1 MKNGQLVT
9 SNSID
14 IITKYNKPLGGK
26 LNWTFYSRAVSLLFP
41 LNNLTEN
48 DTGALRGSHHLVE
61 SKYLL
66 TFMVISVFVFVTGS
80 AFLVAACFFL
90 RKHSTAAI
98 SRGISEAAYDNPT
111 YKVSAALLQTLSVQ
125 SITGFH

>member
-1 MKNGQLVT
+1 MELLVL
-9 SNSID
+9 SN
-14 IITKYNKPLGGK
+14 L
-26 LNWTFYSRAVSLLFP
+26 
-41 LNNLTEN
+41 LTEN

-80 AFLVAACFFL
+80 AFLIAACFFL

-98 SRGISEAAYDNPT
+98 SRNFAISEAAYDNPT
-111 YKVSAALLQTLSVQ
+111 YKVRKTYKFDY
-125 SITGFH
+125 FHAKTIGHFIRW